1 MVMPRLGAVKD
12 PKNGVVSCWVCTG
25 VMILVDVV
33 RLTMLRM
40 NNHMADWIFIALIVI
55 WIVISV
61 EETIKYKKKK
71 SGDRK
76 RNVGESK

>member
-1 MVMPRLGAVKD
+1 MPRLGAVKD

-40 NNHMADWIFIALIVI
+40 NNRMADWIFIALIVI

>member
-1 MVMPRLGAVKD
+1 MANTHAVKD

-25 VMILVDVV
+25 MMIFIDVI

-40 NNHMADWIFIALIVI
+40 NNRLVDWVFILLIVI

-61 EETIKYKKKK
+61 YQTVKYKKMK
-71 SGDRK
+71 DRIGK
-76 RNVGESK
+76 